1 MNLKIQYCF
10 IALFM
15 LAACNNDT
23 DELPVEIPISM
34 NAQMVTDVD
43 ATRALSTNEIRGAL
57 PSKEYPLE
65 ALLCFS
71 TTSKVY
77 DTEPTPVVPTYLPCH
92 TTINYTSGTKTYPAP
107 IGENDIK
114 YPINNSLVYCAGLYP
129 SSGWTFDE
137 GSTTN
142 ASYVLDGETDI
153 MFAPEISGC
162 MYTPFGTQTYTH
174 LQTWVKLNVCATD
187 HEAIEAWGKIKSI
200 TLKGHKKIKIDLDTE
215 FNNKDELKT
224 AFKDGKI
231 AFSDELT
238 LAPVAES
245 DNVSLKTQL
254 KELASFFYVPA
265 DVTDNVLEIETE
277 NRGIKSVSF
286 DLVDA
291 EHKKIT
297 DLSDAVGKIFVVEL
311 HFFPIE
317 LIKAKCTL
325 NQWEDWTDNLFMDK
339 ENA

>member
-1 MNLKIQYCF
+1 MNLKIPYCF

-77 DTEPTPVVPTYLPCH
+77 DAEPTPVVPTYLPCH

-114 YPINNSLVYCAGLYP
+114 YPIDNTKVYCIGLHP
-129 SSGWTFDE
+129 NTGWTFEDDNP
-137 GSTTN
+137 SCC
-142 ASYVLDGETDI
+142 ASYTLDGRSDI
-153 MFAPEISGC
+153 MFAPEINGS

-174 LQTWVKLNVCATD
+174 LQTWVKLNVCATYP
-187 HEAIEAWGKIKSI
+187 EAIEAWGKIKSI
-200 TLKGHKKIKIDLDTE
+200 KLKGYNNIKIDLDTE
-215 FNNKDELKT
+215 FNNRTELKT
-224 AFKDGKI
+224 ALSTGKI
-231 AFSDELT
+231 AFGGELT
-238 LAPVAES
+238 LEPVVES
-245 DNVSLKTQL
+245 DDVYLKTQL
-254 KELASFFYVPA
+254 KELSSFFYVPA
-265 DVTDNVLEIETE
+265 GINNNVLEIETK
-277 NRGIKSVSF
+277 NKGKITVSF
-286 DLVDA
+286 DLVD
-291 EHKKIT
+291 ENHNVIT
-297 DLSDAVGKIFVVEL
+297 DLSDALGKIFVIEL
-311 HFFPIE
+311 HFFPIDMV
-317 LIKAKCTL
+317 KVKCTL
-325 NQWEDWTDNLFMDK
+325 NQWEDWTDNLYMEK
-339 ENA
+339 N